1 MLEKC
6 RNAKDRWGGVSTIID
21 HWLEERQQLI
31 SIFVSIPTQEAGA
44 ALNSSVSEFC
54 DLLMDYLSSGHF
66 EVYEQLLREGS
77 EFNDGS
83 LEQAQALLP
92 HIQPSTDTALDFND
106 SYGTLDTP
114 TLQQLCQLSR
124 SLSDLGETLEER
136 FALEDQ
142 LIAILHNAHKDLVAS
157 T

>member
-31 SIFVSIPTQEAGA
+31 AVFVSIPGQAAGTP
-44 ALNSSVSEFC
+44 LNRAVGDFC

-66 EVYEQLLREGS
+66 EVYEQLLREGD
-77 EFNDGS
+77 EFDDGS
-83 LEQAQALLP
+83 LEQAQSLLP
-92 HIQPSTDTALDFND
+92 YIQPSTDAALDFND
-106 SYGTLDTP
+106 AYGTLDTP

-124 SLSDLGETLEER
+124 DLSNLGETLEER
-136 FALEDQ
+136 FSLEDQ
-142 LIAILHNAHKDLVAS
+142 LIEILHNAHKDQVSA

>member
-21 HWLEERQQLI
+21 HWLEERQRLI
-31 SIFVSIPTQEAGA
+31 SVFVSIPTQEVGSP
-44 ALNSSVSEFC
+44 LNSSVGEFC

-77 EFNDGS
+77 EFADGS
-83 LEQAQALLP
+83 LEQAQEIFP
-92 HIQPSTDTALDFND
+92 HIQPSTDSALDFND
-106 SYGTLDTP
+106 TYGTLGNM
-114 TLQQLCQLSR
+114 TLQQVCQLAR
-124 SLSDLGETLEER
+124 ELSELGETLEER

-142 LIAILHNAHKDLVAS
+142 LIEILHNAHKELVES